1 MVAFIKKEEVFTNKS
16 YLESLDTIPQEVKDS
31 LDLGLDE
38 NLKAFVEQYSKLY
51 PVDWM
56 IDFDLSKIP
65 FGGKLSKEDQKY
77 L

>member
-38 NLKAFVEQYSKLY
+38 NLKAFVEQYS
-51 PVDWM
+51 
-56 IDFDLSKIP
+56 
-65 FGGKLSKEDQKY
+65 DQY
-77 L
+77 SIL